1 MDNARMCEAIGLSY
15 RQQRLRDAI
24 EKLIELPFFLP
35 AVAAPARGGRRGG
48 W

>member
-15 RQQRLRDAI
+15 RQQRLRDAT
-24 EKLIELPFFLP
+24 EKLIELPLFLLAP
-35 AVAAPARGGRRGG
+35 AVRSRGGRGGG